1 MKKERKIEMDVYK
14 ALQRNRTITLVAT
27 ISAASV
33 IIACLVFAFKVYVHN
48 LERVLVM
55 NENGEA
61 IPVEW
66 VKRTETLDAQLK
78 HHVAMFFHNYY
89 QVDRLDLE
97 TKKQQAFWLI
107 NGEDFQK
114 LEQYYTA
121 KGWFD
126 EIKRFGIVQRIEI
139 LDIGIK
145 GQNEPFI
152 FNATIKIDVIRND
165 LKEGYILDASGE
177 LISVSAVFPQN
188 PHGLLIINYKEKPW
202 QLIAD
207 NNGL

>member
-1 MKKERKIEMDVYK
+1 MDVYK